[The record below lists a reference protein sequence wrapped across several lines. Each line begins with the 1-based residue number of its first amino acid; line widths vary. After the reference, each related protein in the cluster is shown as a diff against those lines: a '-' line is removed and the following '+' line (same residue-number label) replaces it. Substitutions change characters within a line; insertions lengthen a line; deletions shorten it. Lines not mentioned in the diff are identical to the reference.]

1 VNCGF
6 NVYVL
11 WMLYGLSF
19 YIVIILFMNLLLFF
33 AFFEYFCSEI
43 ILKNK
48 EHCFRRLRGEPPKVD
63 YFRWS
68 GSSRR
73 K

>member
-43 ILKNK
+43 ILKIRSTV
-48 EHCFRRLRGEPPKVD
+48 FG
-63 YFRWS
+63 
-68 GSSRR
+68 G
-73 K
+73 